1 MDISGLN
8 EQQRKAVLK
17 TDGPVMI
24 LAGAGSG
31 KTKTLVTRIAYLLE
45 ELHVSPFQV
54 LALTFSNKAAREMR
68 ERISTM
74 VEADIGSLQITTF
87 HAFCA
92 RILRSEAN
100 YLGLSKNFTIYDT
113 SEQKAVA
120 KAILGRHGI
129 STKEVSPFEILYY
142 MDDLK
147 NHGHYPGRDI
157 SECDYEID
165 ESDSFFTFYQEYEA
179 EIHKANAVDFGSLI
193 TGVVQLFE
201 KFPDV
206 LKRYQERFKYL
217 LVDEYQ
223 DTNRAQFE
231 LVRMLSEK
239 SRNVCVVGD
248 EDQSIYSWR
257 GADIRNILDFEEM
270 FSDAKILK
278 LEQNY
283 RSSKNIIE
291 AATQV
296 IARNSQRK
304 GKEMWTDNPQ
314 GEDIEIIEC
323 FNDKK
328 EAEFIAD
335 KIKFLSKEGHP
346 HKEMAVFYRTNT
358 QSRLI
363 EDYLRKSNI
372 PYRVVGGVKFYERKE
387 IKDLIAYIRVV
398 VNEKDSLAL
407 SRIINVPARGIGA
420 TTLRK
425 LENEAVTNNC
435 SLWEMLDTVVA
446 NPENYKHIRLSAK
459 VKSALNHLVTLINEV
474 RISVDS
480 VAPSSLYEKLLHESG
495 YWEFLKSSKD
505 YESQARM
512 ENLEEL
518 QSALVQYEE
527 SNKAPTL
534 LNFLETITLDTSS
547 ESDEVT
553 NTGEV
558 SLMTIHGAK
567 GLEFLHVF
575 VTGAEENV
583 FPSYKSLEN
592 GETAIEEE
600 RRLFYVAMTRAM
612 EKLYI
617 TFAQGR
623 MLFGQLRFN
632 GPSRFLNEIPSKFYQ
647 WKKPSGGTMTAGS
660 SWGDGNDFDD
670 FNQDQSFND
679 EAVFQVASYE
689 NEEKAPKS
697 KFPKGVQ
704 IVHSLYGEGTVL
716 DSSGF
721 GQDEKVSI
729 KFSDGARKKFLVKF
743 APLVLA

>member
-257 GADIRNILDFEEM
+257 GAKNKAKPKTTPKGFTPATPNLLRN
-270 FSDAKILK
+270 
-278 LEQNY
+278 NGP
-283 RSSKNIIE
+283 RTTT
-291 AATQV
+291 AT
-296 IARNSQRK
+296 ARN
-304 GKEMWTDNPQ
+304 T
-314 GEDIEIIEC
+314 
-323 FNDKK
+323 
-328 EAEFIAD
+328 
-335 KIKFLSKEGHP
+335 
-346 HKEMAVFYRTNT
+346 
-358 QSRLI
+358 
-363 EDYLRKSNI
+363 
-372 PYRVVGGVKFYERKE
+372 
-387 IKDLIAYIRVV
+387 
-398 VNEKDSLAL
+398 
-407 SRIINVPARGIGA
+407 
-420 TTLRK
+420 
-425 LENEAVTNNC
+425 
-435 SLWEMLDTVVA
+435 
-446 NPENYKHIRLSAK
+446 
-459 VKSALNHLVTLINEV
+459 
-474 RISVDS
+474 
-480 VAPSSLYEKLLHESG
+480 
-495 YWEFLKSSKD
+495 
-505 YESQARM
+505 
-512 ENLEEL
+512 
-518 QSALVQYEE
+518 
-527 SNKAPTL
+527 
-534 LNFLETITLDTSS
+534 
-547 ESDEVT
+547 
-553 NTGEV
+553 
-558 SLMTIHGAK
+558 
-567 GLEFLHVF
+567 
-575 VTGAEENV
+575 
-583 FPSYKSLEN
+583 
-592 GETAIEEE
+592 
-600 RRLFYVAMTRAM
+600 
-612 EKLYI
+612 
-617 TFAQGR
+617 
-623 MLFGQLRFN
+623 
-632 GPSRFLNEIPSKFYQ
+632 
-647 WKKPSGGTMTAGS
+647 
-660 SWGDGNDFDD
+660 
-670 FNQDQSFND
+670 
-679 EAVFQVASYE
+679 
-689 NEEKAPKS
+689 
-697 KFPKGVQ
+697 
-704 IVHSLYGEGTVL
+704 
-716 DSSGF
+716 
-721 GQDEKVSI
+721 
-729 KFSDGARKKFLVKF
+729 
-743 APLVLA
+743 